1 MRTIKILLT
10 AMIISLGFLMCSVYA
25 HEDIEAQWEK
35 NVKQL
40 GPHDE
45 FVTSQPGDTRTGV
58 VYFANR
64 PLKDF
69 RILSLKPES
78 FDDKLVFWAKTLYTK
93 EVLNPGR
100 PLLVKLCL
108 YGSIPNNGFSY
119 TDSKGTIHYY
129 AINSSGKDGS
139 LILIDKIIVKETPVQ

>member
-1 MRTIKILLT
+1 
-10 AMIISLGFLMCSVYA
+10 MIISLSFLMCSAYA
-25 HEDIEAQWEK
+25 QEDIEAQWEK

-45 FVTSQPGDTRTGV
+45 FVTSQLGETRTGV
-58 VYFANR
+58 VYYAKS

-69 RILSLKPES
+69 KVLSLKLEK
-78 FDDKLVFWAKTLYTK
+78 FEDKPVFLAQTLYTK
-93 EVLNPGR
+93 EVLNPER

-119 TDSKGTIHYY
+119 TDSKGETRYY
-129 AINSSGKDGS
+129 AINASGKDGS
-139 LILIDKIIVKETPVQ
+139 LLLIDNIIIKYEY